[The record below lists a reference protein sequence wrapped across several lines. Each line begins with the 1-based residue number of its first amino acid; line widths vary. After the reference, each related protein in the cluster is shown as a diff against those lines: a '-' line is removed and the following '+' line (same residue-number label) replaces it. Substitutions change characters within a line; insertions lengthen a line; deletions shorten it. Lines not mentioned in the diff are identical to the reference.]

1 MEVSGLFSVPSWLM
15 GILVVIA
22 LLLMYTIHKQRYFK
36 RLEIPGPTPIPFLG
50 HLHHVI
56 RKGFQDMDMEMTQ
69 KYGNCFGTFFGN
81 IPQLIV
87 TDPEMIKQML
97 VRQFSEFTDRPRTIR
112 FTKFF
117 DSAVSVAQGDHW
129 KFLRSTLSP
138 TFSSNKMRN
147 MTPLISKCLDSLIKN
162 AMTMSE
168 GGKSVEMMELFG
180 AFTMDAICCTGFGL
194 QIDSQSNPDDPFI
207 QNAKKAL
214 NISVGNVKFL
224 LAAMF
229 PELQTFI
236 REIPILNQEAID
248 FFIQATKS
256 ALADRREA
264 QPGSYNDFLQ
274 LMINAHKED
283 GGTGAEDSQD
293 KDLGFDAYKKRGMT
307 DAEVLANAITFFL
320 AAFDTTSNLLTF
332 ASYCLA
338 TNQDVQGRLRTEIN
352 EELGK
357 SKPTYDNV
365 FNLTYL
371 DMTVNETLRMYSPIQ
386 RLSRMAVRDTTLC
399 GVKIPKGLDVSVSIQ
414 SLHYDTKY
422 WENSQKFDPD
432 RFSPENKDR
441 IHPFTFLP
449 FGGGPRNCIGM
460 RLALME
466 AKMAIAAL
474 LQNFRILT
482 SPETEIPPKIDKKR
496 GITRPLN
503 GMYLRLESL

>member
-1 MEVSGLFSVPSWLM
+1 MEVLGLFSVPSWLM

-50 HLHHVI
+50 HLHHII
-56 RKGFQDMDMEMTQ
+56 RKGFQDMDMEMTR
-69 KYGNCFGTFFGN
+69 KYGNCYGTFFGN
-81 IPQLIV
+81 IPQLMV

-97 VRQFSEFTDRPRTIR
+97 VKQFSEFTDRPRTLPV
-112 FTKFF
+112 TKFF
-117 DSAVSVAQGDHW
+117 SSAISVAQGDHW

-138 TFSSNKMRN
+138 TFSSSKMRN
-147 MTPLISKCLDSLIKN
+147 MTPLISKCLDSLIQN
-162 AMTMSE
+162 ARTLSK
-168 GGKSVEMMELFG
+168 GGKSVEMGELFG

-194 QIDSQSNPDDPFI
+194 QVDSQSNPDDPFI
-207 QNAKKAL
+207 KNAKKAL

-236 REIPILNQEAID
+236 REIPILDQEAVD

-256 ALADRREA
+256 ALTERREA
-264 QPGSYNDFLQ
+264 KSGSYRDFLQ
-274 LMINAHKED
+274 LMINAHKEE
-283 GGTGAEDSQD
+283 GTDADDDEENDIR
-293 KDLGFDAYKKRGMT
+293 FDAYKKRGMT
-307 DAEVLANAITFFL
+307 DTEVLANSIIFFL
-320 AAFDTTSNLLTF
+320 AAYDTTSNLLTF

-338 TNQDVQGRLRTEIN
+338 TNQDIQDRLRTEIN
-352 EELGK
+352 EELGE

-371 DMTVNETLRMYSPIQ
+371 DMTVNETLRMYSPAQ
-386 RLSRMAVRDTTLC
+386 
-399 GVKIPKGLDVSVSIQ
+399 
-414 SLHYDTKY
+414 
-422 WENSQKFDPD
+422 

-466 AKMAIAAL
+466 TKMAIAAL

-482 SPETEIPPKIDKKR
+482 SPETEIPPKIDKSR

-503 GMYLRLESL
+503 GMYLRLEAL

>member
-1 MEVSGLFSVPSWLM
+1 MEVLGLFSVPSWLM
-15 GILVVIA
+15 AILLVIA

-36 RLEIPGPTPIPFLG
+36 RLDIPGPTPIPFLG
-50 HLHHVI
+50 HIHHI
-56 RKGFQDMDMEMTQ
+56 IKKGFQEMDMEMTQ
-69 KYGNCFGTFFGN
+69 IYGNCYGTFFGN

-87 TDPEMIKQML
+87 TDPEMIKQLL
-97 VRQFSEFTDRPRTIR
+97 VKQFSEFTDRPRTIR
-112 FTKFF
+112 TTKFF
-117 DSAVSVAQGDHW
+117 DSAITVAQGEHW
-129 KFLRSTLSP
+129 KFLRATLSP

-147 MTPLISKCLDSLIKN
+147 MTPLISKCLDSLIQN
-162 AMTMSE
+162 VRTLSE
-168 GGKSVEMMELFG
+168 GKKSVEMRELFG

-194 QIDSQSNPDDPFI
+194 QVESQSNPDDPFI
-207 QNAKKAL
+207 KNAKKAL
-214 NISVGNVKFL
+214 NISVGNLKFL

-229 PELQTFI
+229 PELQRFI

-264 QPGSYNDFLQ
+264 QSESYRDFLQ
-274 LMINAHKED
+274 LMINAHQDE
-283 GGTGAEDSQD
+283 GTDNDNGEE
-293 KDLGFDAYKKRGMT
+293 KDLGFDAYKRRGMT
-307 DAEVLANAITFFL
+307 DAEVLANAIIFFL

-338 TNQDVQGRLRTEIN
+338 TNQDVQDRLRSEIN
-352 EELGK
+352 KELGK

-371 DMTVNETLRMYSPIQ
+371 DMTVNETLRMYSPAQ
-386 RLSRMAVRDTTLC
+386 RLNRMAVLDTTLC
-399 GVKIPKGLDVSVSIQ
+399 GVKIPKGLDVTVSVL

-422 WENSQKFDPD
+422 WENPHKFDPE

-466 AKMAIAAL
+466 TKMAIAAL
-474 LQNFRILT
+474 LQNYRILT
-482 SPETEIPPKIDKKR
+482 SSETEIPPKIDKRR
-496 GITRPLN
+496 GVTMPEN
-503 GMYLRLESL
+503 GLYLKLEAL

>member
-1 MEVSGLFSVPSWLM
+1 MEVLGLFSVPTWLVV
-15 GILVVIA
+15 ILVVIA
-22 LLLMYTIHKQRYFK
+22 LLLMYTVHKQRYFK

-50 HLHHVI
+50 HLHHI
-56 RKGFQDMDMEMTQ
+56 IKKGFQDMDMEMTQ
-69 KYGNCFGTFFGN
+69 KYGNCFGAFIGN

-97 VRQFSEFTDRPRTIR
+97 VKQFSEFTDRPRTIR

-117 DSAVSVAQGDHW
+117 DSAITVAQGEHW

-147 MTPLISKCLDSLIKN
+147 MTPLISKCLDSLIQN
-162 AMTMSE
+162 AKTLSE
-168 GGKSVEMMELFG
+168 GGKTVEMRKLFG
-180 AFTMDAICCTGFGL
+180 AFTMDAICSTGFGL
-194 QIDSQSNPDDPFI
+194 QVDSQSNPDDPFVK
-207 QNAKKAL
+207 NATKAL
-214 NISVGNVKFL
+214 ENISVGNVKLL
-224 LAAMF
+224 LAAIF
-229 PELQTFI
+229 PDLKTFI
-236 REIPILNQEAID
+236 REISILDQEAID

-264 QPGSYNDFLQ
+264 QSGSYRDFLQ
-274 LMINAHKED
+274 LMINAHKEE
-283 GGTGAEDSQD
+283 GTDAENSEE

-307 DAEVLANAITFFL
+307 DAEVLANAITFVL
-320 AAFDTTSNLLTF
+320 AAYDTTSNLLTF

-338 TNQDVQGRLRTEIN
+338 TNHDVQDRLRTKIN
-352 EELGK
+352 EEIGE
-357 SKPTYDNV
+357 SKPTYENV

-371 DMTVNETLRMYSPIQ
+371 DMTVNETLRMYSPVQ
-386 RLSRMAVRDTTLC
+386 RLSRMAVLDTTLC
-399 GVKIPKGLDVSVSIQ
+399 GVKIPKGLDVSISIP

-422 WENSQKFDPD
+422 WENPQKFDPD

-449 FGGGPRNCIGM
+449 FGEGPRNCIGM

-482 SPETEIPPKIDKKR
+482 SPETEIPPKIDKRR
-496 GITRPLN
+496 GVTEPLN
-503 GMYLRLESL
+503 GMYLRLEAL